1 MTAAAD
7 APLPPTSPPPT
18 TPPRSRRWPWL
29 IGAVAVIVA
38 AASVG
43 VLLTSGSGEASPAS
57 TADRY
62 YHALAKDDAP
72 AAYGLLCQRQR
83 QISASSYAAEIRQ
96 IRMSGTGIASWSRT
110 SSQQRD
116 EIAVVAGHLTL
127 ADGESTDIQVLEVE
141 ESGAWRVCG
150 SNLGGVLP
158 PVGQGATGGGNGTV
172 PT

>member
-7 APLPPTSPPPT
+7 APMPPTIPPPT
-18 TPPRSRRWPWL
+18 APPRRRRWPWL
-29 IGAVAVIVA
+29 IGAVAFVVA
-38 AASVG
+38 CASVA
-43 VLLTSGSGEASPAS
+43 VLVTPGGGKASPGS

-62 YHALAKDDAP
+62 YRALAKDDAP
-72 AAYGLLCQRQR
+72 AAYQLLCTRQR
-83 QISASSYAAEIRQ
+83 QLSASSYAAEIRQ
-96 IRMSGTGIASWSRT
+96 IRMSGTGISAWSRS

-116 EIAVVAGHLTL
+116 QVAVVAGHLTL

-141 ESGAWRVCG
+141 ESGTWRVCG

-158 PVGQGATGGGNGTV
+158 PVGQGSTGSGTV